1 MRMKFQVTPLLI
13 SLIKALMITGKD
25 VLKEK
30 MAFSFPD
37 DLNLIIQ
44 EVNMDQFFSPLY
56 PIQDSV
62 LPSFH
67 PKLED
72 VHMAKLLPSVNS
84 YLSLAF
90 PPSLI
95 TCPP

>member
-1 MRMKFQVTPLLI
+1 MKFQVTPLLI

-44 EVNMDQFFSPLY
+44 EVNMDQFFSPLD
-56 PIQDSV
+56 PIQDSF

-72 VHMAKLLPSVNS
+72 VHMLNS
-84 YLSLAF
+84 YHLLT
-90 PPSLI
+90 LI
-95 TCPP
+95 